1 MRFSTT
7 FSAESPSI
15 NSDYTRVTAV
25 FKDVKTG
32 TEIGGVAEG
41 TSILQAKLRAA
52 AEAYERLCFSEA
64 RLTLNKSLPY
74 GLGVGLR
81 KDSAIRRAYAEF
93 YERNYLSIL
102 KTRSK
107 PITSETKM
115 FETPYGK
122 VYVAIFNKG
131 LVGSG
136 YGFTEN
142 AAQDSA
148 YRSYLRVKDIPQEPP
163 VFQSPSES
171 PQLIKITPKEK
182 WLECYF
188 VGYMD

>member
-1 MRFSTT
+1 M
-7 FSAESPSI
+7 
-15 NSDYTRVTAV
+15 
-25 FKDVKTG
+25 
-32 TEIGGVAEG
+32 
-41 TSILQAKLRAA
+41 LQAKLKAA
-52 AEAYERLCFSEA
+52 AEAYERLCFSETN
-64 RLTLNKSLPY
+64 LTFNKSLPY

-81 KDSAIRRAYAEF
+81 KNSAIRRAYAEF

-102 KTRSK
+102 KTSGK

-115 FETPYGK
+115 FETPYGE

-131 LVGSG
+131 LFGSG
-136 YGFTEN
+136 YGFTEK

-148 YRSYLRVKDIPQEPP
+148 YRSFLRVKDIPQD
-163 VFQSPSES
+163 SPLFKTTEET

-188 VGYMD
+188 VGFLS